1 MRLLA
6 RATAVAATLTMS
18 ATLAV
23 TPATADPVPA
33 ELSAQI
39 TSPVPGVD
47 VLSGQQ
53 SVVVHVTAASGV
65 TPTAATVAVTA
76 LNDATRSRTGTSDVP
91 TTCAP
96 ECDVTV
102 VVDTVSWIDPG
113 SDPLAGETSLPD
125 GYATMEATVDGTTES
140 GSTVRA
146 SSSSE
151 LMQVGNA
158 RPQLWPGMQDQYTR
172 LPVVGTDPIQ
182 VSAYV
187 SPYGAGV
194 DRLEATLFG
203 PDVRWRGS
211 FPGTPLDAQH
221 QSLVIG
227 SIPTTGLTTG
237 HYTLRFVAFDGAG
250 KPSDIV
256 TREVTYYSGPEA
268 RTDRLVPRTPTQA
281 NGWTGGVA
289 EVTVSVG
296 PDWSPFAPKRVDVY
310 LDGNTAS
317 PAGTVKSFPWADYCS
332 VSPEGY
338 SVCPSTIK
346 VKVPLITPTVTGG
359 IWDYEQPLAAGAHA
373 VSVVY
378 TETTGPQDWQGNSRT
393 ATATSTTSVAA
404 AGVTATT
411 TVNGPV
417 VQNASGTLA
426 FTLTSRAG
434 AATPAPQIRSWKAA
448 PTGAATLAS
457 GTCSSSCLAVTGTIQ
472 LKSLPGS
479 YPGLVP
485 DFHVVPVTLTFTDSD
500 GVTRTKTVNI
510 GVDPAVR
517 TALSVPT
524 TGTSGATAYVTMS
537 VQQLNNEML
546 PGVPVALQ
554 TRTAGSTTWRTVT
567 STRTTSTGSV
577 RVPVV
582 LKYNAYWRTVVAARP
597 GWNGSA
603 TSAQLYSKVA
613 AKVTAS
619 GVPTT
624 GVAGRIYPVKATLYP
639 VSAGRRVSVQVRAS
653 GTATW
658 RTVTRPATN
667 TLGQV
672 SAGVKYARGTWQVR
686 VVADATT
693 ASASGTSKILTI
705 KVS

>member
-1 MRLLA
+1 MRLIA
-6 RATAVAATLTMS
+6 RAVAIAATLTIAS
-18 ATLAV
+18 TLAI
-23 TPATADPVPA
+23 TPATADPSPA
-33 ELSAQI
+33 ELSVQI

-47 VLSGQQ
+47 ALSGEQ
-53 SVVVHVTAASGV
+53 SFVVHIAAAPGVIPQTATVVVT
-65 TPTAATVAVTA
+65 T
-76 LNDATRSRTGTSDVP
+76 LNDATRSRTGTSEIP
-91 TTCAP
+91 LTCAP

-113 SDPLAGETSLPD
+113 ADPTAGETSLSD

-140 GSTVRA
+140 GVTVRA
-146 SSSSE
+146 SSSSD
-151 LMQVGNA
+151 LMQVSNA
-158 RPQLWPGMQDQYTR
+158 RPQLWPGMQDQYTS
-172 LPVVGTDPIQ
+172 LPVVGVDPIE
-182 VSAYV
+182 VAAYV

-211 FPGTPLDAQH
+211 FAGTPLDAQH
-221 QSLVIG
+221 QSLVTG

-237 HYTLRFVAFDGAG
+237 HYTLRFVAFDSAG

-256 TREVTYYSGPEA
+256 TREVTYYSGPQA

-289 EVTVSVG
+289 EVTLGVG

-317 PAGTVKSFPWADYCS
+317 PAGTVKTFPWADYCS

-346 VKVPLITPTVTGG
+346 VTVPLTTPTVSGG
-359 IWDYEQPLAAGAHA
+359 IWEYEQPLAAGAHT
-373 VSVVY
+373 VSVAY
-378 TETTGPQDWQGNSRT
+378 TEATGPQDRQGNSRT
-393 ATATSTTSVAA
+393 ATATSTSSIVA

-434 AATPAPQIRSWKAA
+434 TETPAPQIRSWKAA
-448 PTGAATLAS
+448 PTGGTTLAS
-457 GTCSSSCLAVTGTIQ
+457 GTCSTSCLAVTGTIQ

-500 GVTRTKTVNI
+500 GVTRSKTVNI

-517 TALSVPT
+517 TALSVAT
-524 TGTSGATAYVTMS
+524 TGTAGATAYVTMS

-554 TRTAGSTTWRTVT
+554 ARTAGSTTWRTVT

-577 RVPVV
+577 RVPVT
-582 LKYNAYWRTVVAARP
+582 LKDNTYWRTVVAARA
-597 GWNGSA
+597 GWNGAA
-603 TSAQLYSKVA
+603 TSAQLYTKVA
-613 AKVTAS
+613 ARVTVA

-624 GVAGRIYPVKATLYP
+624 GIAGRIYPVKATLYP
-639 VSAGRRVSVQVRAS
+639 VSAGRRVSVQVRAW
-653 GTATW
+653 GAATW

-672 SAGVKYARGTWQVR
+672 SAGVKYSRGTWQVR

-705 KVS
+705 RVS